1 MYNHRLGVP
10 VQESDPNGLVTY
22 AEYDGFGRLTKLI
35 RPGESSAALGVSVS
49 YSDTGVNNLG
59 PFLVE
64 IEERH
69 SGGAYNVRKF
79 YNGLGQLLQVQTAN
93 AQVYGGAHDVAV
105 DYAYNAYGQRTQETK
120 PYLLA
125 VWTPAAGGTPY
136 RGQYFN
142 QPKTVTSYDGF
153 GRVSKVQSP
162 TASEAVTVTYPAD
175 LQVRQCNGR
184 NQCTLTLYDAWGR
197 VVEVRPTVSAA
208 AGEAAGAAAA
218 VPAEDPK
225 PAPAPATADAAASGA
240 AAERPGAGAPEAPS
254 PAAAAPAERPIP
266 AAAPPSPAPSV
277 APPVTS
283 LPPLTYAQV
292 IALAIEAG
300 WPAELADSVARVAW
314 CESRFRP
321 DAVGYMAYGLMQV
334 IPLWF
339 EYAGI
344 PFER

>member
-1 MYNHRLGVP
+1 MTARLPGGGPARVMSRLAAWADYGVAVAFALCRRVRVP
-10 VQESDPNGLVTY
+10 VAPRAALLEMTFEPACAAEAVPVAARRYGPGPAAAAFPGPRWHEPAPLAERQPWFVRPAEVAMLTLSFFLAAHLVGGGTPE
-22 AEYDGFGRLTKLI
+22 ARA
-35 RPGESSAALGVSVS
+35 PQASAALVPSISRPV
-49 YSDTGVNNLG
+49 
-59 PFLVE
+59 
-64 IEERH
+64 
-69 SGGAYNVRKF
+69 
-79 YNGLGQLLQVQTAN
+79 
-93 AQVYGGAHDVAV
+93 
-105 DYAYNAYGQRTQETK
+105 
-120 PYLLA
+120 
-125 VWTPAAGGTPY
+125 PA
-136 RGQYFN
+136 
-142 QPKTVTSYDGF
+142 
-153 GRVSKVQSP
+153 
-162 TASEAVTVTYPAD
+162 
-175 LQVRQCNGR
+175 
-184 NQCTLTLYDAWGR
+184 R

-344 PFER
+344 PFERWSDPVANLKAALAAFRYSEAQGHSPWAAWTCKPEAITIP